1 MGAAAGRVVHHFQGW
16 VMPQIFHPSMNTLS
30 RATIFGAVFV
40 LALAAWLMGAI
51 VRSPYATSAG
61 VIKEQ
66 PVPFS
71 HKHHVADVGIDC
83 RYCHTSVEQS
93 PFAGVPP
100 TQTCMNC
107 HSFVWAESAMLQPV
121 RESYRDG
128 KPLVW
133 NRVNDL
139 PDYAYFEHSIHVNK
153 GVACTTCHGPVG
165 EMPLMYRE
173 ATLLMEWCLECH
185 REPERFVGPRD
196 AVFSPFRAKPDASQ
210 AAGANWVKAY
220 HIERKTNCSICHR

>member
-1 MGAAAGRVVHHFQGW
+1 
-16 VMPQIFHPSMNTLS
+16 MPQIFQPSMNTLS
-30 RATIFGAVFV
+30 RATIFGAVFI
-40 LALAAWLMGAI
+40 LALVVWLMGAI

-71 HKHHVADVGIDC
+71 HKHHVADIGIDC
-83 RYCHTSVEQS
+83 RYCHASVEES
-93 PFAGVPP
+93 SFAGIPP

-107 HSFVWAESAMLQPV
+107 HSFVWAESPMLAPV
-121 RESYRDG
+121 RASYRDG

-139 PDYAYFEHSIHVNK
+139 PGYVYFDHSIHVNK
-153 GVACTTCHGPVG
+153 GVACTTCHGEVG
-165 EMPLMYRE
+165 TMPLMYRE

-185 REPERFVGPRD
+185 RQPGRFVGPRD
-196 AVFSPFRAKPDASQ
+196 LVFTPFSSESDVARTAETD
-210 AAGANWVKAY
+210 WVTAY
-220 HIERKTNCSICHR
+220 HIQSRTNCSICHR

>member
-1 MGAAAGRVVHHFQGW
+1 
-16 VMPQIFHPSMNTLS
+16 MPQIFHPSMNTLS
-30 RATIFGAVFV
+30 RATIFGAVFA
-40 LALAAWLMGAI
+40 LALAAWLLGAV

-83 RYCHTSVEQS
+83 RYCHTSVEES
-93 PFAGVPP
+93 PFAGIPP
-100 TQTCMNC
+100 TETCMNC
-107 HSFVWAESAMLQPV
+107 HSFVWAQSAMLAPV
-121 RESYRDG
+121 RDSYRDG

-139 PDYAYFEHSIHVNK
+139 PNYAYFDHSIHVNK

-196 AVFSPFRAKPDASQ
+196 AVFAPFRARTDVDPAT
-210 AAGANWVKAY
+210 GADWIKAY
-220 HIERKTNCSICHR
+220 HVESKTDCSVCHR